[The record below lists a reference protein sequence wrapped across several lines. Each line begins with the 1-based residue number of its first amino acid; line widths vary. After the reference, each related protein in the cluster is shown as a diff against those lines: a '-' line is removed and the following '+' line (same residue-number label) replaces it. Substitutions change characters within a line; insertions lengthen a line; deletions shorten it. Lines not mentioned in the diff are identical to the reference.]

1 MTNLDD
7 IGVISAF
14 ILGTTNKTMVHKL
27 DRKSP
32 QMMKELL
39 DIATSHTL
47 GEEVGAIFDRH

>member
-7 IGVISAF
+7 TGVISAF